1 MPTQRLREK
10 ATRKRWCSTINWTH
24 KSQILYLVHGKLRPP
39 QTSFLCVFLD
49 RCISTVSAEFQGLKL
64 TTLCLGI
71 ANTRP
76 LAQASGEH
84 ERQQGSKTGPVSQV
98 SFQVKRAGS
107 KFIIKSLHQSAEKW
121 IYKEN
126 RPHENEQIWFS
137 KTTDP
142 ILTGPIPPSALVSDI
157 LSKIWINADN
167 LFGDE
172 KQSKYCFRNLICLQ
186 KYVYLWQKDPLFT
199 YPGRSSLAQPTILCR
214 RQKIAH
220 WNFNTKKSMFVGT
233 VRLGSTDYFF
243 SYFHFLCLIWH
254 VIKRYGWELSTVQR
268 WASNSQYWWSYGT
281 LKF

>member
-107 KFIIKSLHQSAEKW
+107 KFIIKSLHQSAENGFTRKIDHMKMSRFDSQKPLTRFW
-121 IYKEN
+121 PDHFHPV
-126 RPHENEQIWFS
+126 RWFPTFWVKFES
-137 KTTDP
+137 T
-142 ILTGPIPPSALVSDI
+142 
-157 LSKIWINADN
+157 
-167 LFGDE
+167 
-172 KQSKYCFRNLICLQ
+172 
-186 KYVYLWQKDPLFT
+186 
-199 YPGRSSLAQPTILCR
+199 PTIFPVTR
-214 RQKIAH
+214 
-220 WNFNTKKSMFVGT
+220 NNPNTVSEISYVCKNTYIYGKKT
-233 VRLGSTDYFF
+233 
-243 SYFHFLCLIWH
+243 HFLLIQDD
-254 VIKRYGWELSTVQR
+254 L
-268 WASNSQYWWSYGT
+268 
-281 LKF
+281 L